1 MKNVV
6 KPIVVMLNSILFC
19 GGTLAILSGLLYVS
33 DDERIQRA
41 INSIYV
47 EEQTPVT
54 LVDEV
59 SVNDVDMKDLEN
71 TGVIK
76 SCYKLSNGDF
86 LVLSTGKK
94 GYSNGTISCYVAI
107 DDSFTVKKVVKDS
120 DKGQTLMSKLTG
132 LYDKF
137 IGKTAG
143 DDVSEV
149 ITGATFSSNAVSNSI
164 YVALQF
170 VSRIGG

>member
-1 MKNVV
+1 MKNII
-6 KPIVVMLNSILFC
+6 KPIIVTLLIMLTC
-19 GGTLAILSGLLYVS
+19 GGALAILSDLLYVS
-33 DDERIQRA
+33 TDERIQRA

-47 EEQTPVT
+47 DKQTPVT
-54 LVDEV
+54 LLNEVD
-59 SVNDVDMKDLEN
+59 VNDVDMSDLEN

-94 GYSNGTISCYVAI
+94 GYSNGTVSCYVAI
-107 DDSFTVKKVVKDS
+107 DNSLMVKKVVKDS
-120 DKGQTLMSKLTG
+120 DKGQTLMSKITG

-137 IGKTAG
+137 IGKTVG
-143 DDVSEV
+143 DDISEV
-149 ITGATFSSNAVSNSI
+149 VTGATFSSNAVSNSI
-164 YVALQF
+164 YVALEF